1 MCFRKLMGLGIAI
14 AVATMASVARA
25 EIVLEVDLSTPN
37 QITISSTTGLSAATI
52 SGSDNIGF
60 YLANIFGAPGTGLSD
75 TLVSG
80 NLTHF
85 NNTSDNSPDLFRFS
99 NNAGLNVFSY
109 TNDANSTF
117 TAGTRAFT
125 GSGTWNI
132 AALTYTELLG
142 GSVSGNV
149 YFPADQDVDISTATL
164 IGQYRVIPE
173 PTSLALLGTGV
184 CITLARKRR

>member
-1 MCFRKLMGLGIAI
+1 MCFRRMIAFGIAL
-14 AVATMASVARA
+14 ATAMMTSTARA
-25 EIVLEVDLSTPN
+25 EIVLDVDLSTPN
-37 QITISSTTGLSAATI
+37 QITITSTAGLSAATI

-60 YLANIFGAPGTGLSD
+60 YLANIFGAPGSGLGD

-85 NNTSDNSPDLFRFS
+85 NNTSDNTPDLFRFS

-117 TAGTRAFT
+117 TAGTRAFS

-132 AALTYTELLG
+132 LAATYNQLLA

-149 YFPADQDVDISTATL
+149 YFPADADADIPTATL

-173 PTSLALLGTGV
+173 PTSLALLGV
-184 CITLARKRR
+184 AACITLVRKRR